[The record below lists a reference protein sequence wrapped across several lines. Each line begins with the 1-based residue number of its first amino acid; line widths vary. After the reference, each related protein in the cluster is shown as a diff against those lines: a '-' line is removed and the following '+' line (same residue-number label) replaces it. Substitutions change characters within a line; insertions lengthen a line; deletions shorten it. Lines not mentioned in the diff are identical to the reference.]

1 VRTSYTGPYI
11 VNLLGMQINQI
22 DDRSICFNKLQG
34 VVVTVVLR
42 GSIQTTISALV
53 FEYLKYDDAML
64 IEQIPL
70 KK

>member
-1 VRTSYTGPYI
+1 MRTSHTGPYS
-11 VNLLGMQINQI
+11 VNLLGMQIEKI
-22 DDRSICFNKLQG
+22 DDWSICFNKLHG

-53 FEYLKYDDAML
+53 FEYLKNDDAML

>member
-1 VRTSYTGPYI
+1 MRTSYTGPYI

-22 DDRSICFNKLQG
+22 DDRSICFNKLHG

-53 FEYLKYDDAML
+53 FEYLKNDDAML

>member
-42 GSIQTTISALV
+42 GSIQTTISVLV

>member
-53 FEYLKYDDAML
+53 FEYLKNDDAML

>member
-1 VRTSYTGPYI
+1 VRTSHTGPYS
-11 VNLLGMQINQI
+11 VNLLGMQIEKI
-22 DDRSICFNKLQG
+22 DDWSICFNKLHG

-53 FEYLKYDDAML
+53 FEYLKNDDAML